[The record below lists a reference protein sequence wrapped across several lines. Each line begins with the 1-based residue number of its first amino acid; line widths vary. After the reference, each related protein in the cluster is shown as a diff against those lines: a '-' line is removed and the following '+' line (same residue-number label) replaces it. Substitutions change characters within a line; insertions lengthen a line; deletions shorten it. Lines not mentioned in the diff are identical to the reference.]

1 MKIAIFSEEVF
12 AGYGN
17 FLSRDEKNKK
27 NSNVL
32 RKITDKIIRCENVE
46 SGEVK
51 MAGLIDELMNTL
63 EKENDEYQELLK
75 VAQEKTG
82 TIIRA
87 DIEALQ
93 KLTEQEQLI
102 VDRIAPLEKKRVEY
116 TKDIATVINRPVESL
131 TITRLTELMENQPAV
146 KQRLSELHDK
156 LRDTMKQ
163 MVKVNDMN
171 QGLLKEALDLVNFDI
186 TLVNSMKQAPITAN
200 YDKSASNVE
209 QHMIS
214 RGGFDKKQ

>member
-1 MKIAIFSEEVF
+1 
-12 AGYGN
+12 
-17 FLSRDEKNKK
+17 
-27 NSNVL
+27 
-32 RKITDKIIRCENVE
+32 
-46 SGEVK
+46 

-63 EKENDEYQELLK
+63 DKENDEYQELLK

-82 TIIRA
+82 TIVRA

-93 KLTEQEQLI
+93 KLTEKEQLI
-102 VDRIAPLEKKRVEY
+102 VDRITPLEKKRVEY
-116 TKDIATVINRPVESL
+116 TKDIATVINRPVETL
-131 TITRLTELMENQPAV
+131 TITRMMELMDNQPAV

-156 LRDTMKQ
+156 LQNTMNQ

-186 TLVNSMKQAPITAN
+186 TLVNSMKQAPLTAN

-209 QHMIS
+209 QRMVS
-214 RGGFDKKQ
+214 RGAFDKKQ